1 MSLYYR
7 VLFSDEGT
15 CGLAH
20 VASGQGVLELP
31 EEDEVR
37 EWRSLQLSL
46 VSGVFV
52 DYLANDLGCRLCS
65 DGLRRVLDSCAS
77 PSDCLQWLPVVVT
90 RGKAQRSYFI
100 LHFPHAADVLD
111 KSKSLFAGDFVVK
124 PVLSRAAAEGHKV
137 FSFVKGGDLRFFVHD
152 SVRGALESHKLTGA
166 LLSPAAAN

>member
-20 VASGQGVLELP
+20 VASGQGFLELP

-37 EWRSLQLSL
+37 GWRSLQLDL
-46 VSGVFV
+46 VAGEFV

-65 DGLRRVLDSCAS
+65 DELRRVLDASAS
-77 PSDCLQWLPVVVT
+77 PLDCLQWLPVAVR
-90 RGKAQRSYFI
+90 RGKEQRSYFI
-100 LHFPHAADVLD
+100 LHFPHPADVLD
-111 KSKSLFAGDFVVK
+111 RNMSMFAGDFAVK

-137 FSFVKGGDLRFFVHD
+137 FSFTKGGDLLFFVHD
-152 SVRGALESHKLTGA
+152 SVRNAIESDKLTGA
-166 LLSPAAAN
+166 VLSPAAAS